1 MKISKFSEN
10 NIVIMIG
17 GPYTD
22 TVIALE
28 VYNAC
33 QYFKHYKIQPAD
45 FLAKV
50 VSVNDQDVGRENCM
64 ALIWMKMMTIIKI
77 LITIIIYLLPLKQ
90 ISVITVKYIFHTNLV
105 INHL

>member
-1 MKISKFSEN
+1 
-10 NIVIMIG
+10 MIG

-64 ALIWMKMMTIIKI
+64 ALIWMMMMMTIIKI
-77 LITIIIYLLPLKQ
+77 LITIIKILITIMIYMLPLKQ